1 MTWVGDGGD
10 VIDARHGED
19 VQDHV
24 RARDEQH
31 REEVEDEAGQA
42 IRHPAS
48 ALNSFRYKVQDN

>member
-1 MTWVGDGGD
+1 M
-10 VIDARHGED
+10 IDARHGED
-19 VQDHV
+19 VEDHV

-42 IRHPAS
+42 VRHPAS

>member
-1 MTWVGDGGD
+1 MV
-10 VIDARHGED
+10 DARHSED

-24 RARDEQH
+24 RARDKQH

-48 ALNSFRYKVQDN
+48 ALYSFRYKVHDN